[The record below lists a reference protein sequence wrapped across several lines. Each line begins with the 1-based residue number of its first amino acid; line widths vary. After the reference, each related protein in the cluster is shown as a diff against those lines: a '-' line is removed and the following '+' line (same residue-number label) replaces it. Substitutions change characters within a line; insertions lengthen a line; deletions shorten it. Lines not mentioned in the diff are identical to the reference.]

1 MPGVNTTGK
10 PQITDV
16 RLGRGALHFA
26 LLDAV
31 TRKPLGFRHLGNC
44 TAFTLNVE
52 SETLE
57 HLSSRTGVR
66 SVDKEI
72 ILSQKVGVSMTL
84 DELNYQNLALFLS
97 GTSTK
102 GVANPAATTVA
113 GRLITADAYKGFSYE
128 MVNASGGRLFDLS
141 ANGVGAAL
149 LTVRT
154 GGAAWGTGT
163 TDLVEGTDYEVDRKW
178 GTIFLLST
186 GVTHVEGA
194 NLWFQYTTSG
204 TGAEKVVDQVDILT
218 QASIS
223 GFLRYVSINAANN
236 DKQENLDL
244 HSVTLK
250 ADGEL
255 PMISDEFS
263 TLTLTGSAE
272 RNETGYPTSPV
283 GRFYTHADA

>member
-26 LLDAV
+26 LLDPV

-97 GTSTK
+97 GTATK
-102 GVANPAATTVA
+102 AVTNPARTTVA
-113 GRLITADAYKGFSYE
+113 VLQIAAAGYEGFSYQL
-128 MVNASGGRLFDLS
+128 VNSSGNRLFDLAPATAVIRTATS
-141 ANGVGAAL
+141 GGTVLTLGV
-149 LTVRT
+149 
-154 GGAAWGTGT
+154 
-163 TDLVEGTDYEVDRKW
+163 DYEIDLKW
-178 GTIFLLST
+178 GTVFIIP
-186 GVTHVEGA
+186 GA
-194 NLWFQYTTSG
+194 PNHADGAPLFFSYITAG
-204 TGAEKVVDQVDILT
+204 TEQQGVDQVDLLT

>member
-10 PQITDV
+10 PQTTDI
-16 RLGRGALHFA
+16 RLGRGAIHFA
-26 LLDAV
+26 SLDPV

-44 TAFTLNVE
+44 IALTLNVE

-57 HLSSRTGVR
+57 HFSSRTGVR

-72 ILSQKVGVSMTL
+72 ILSQKVGVSLTL
-84 DELNYQNLALFLS
+84 DENNFQNWALFLS
-97 GTSTK
+97 GTATK

-113 GRLITADAYKGFSYE
+113 GRLITADAFKGFSYQLE
-128 MVNASGGRLFDLS
+128 NASGNRLFDLS

-154 GGAAWGTGT
+154 GGSAWGTGT
-163 TDLVEGTDYEVDRKW
+163 TNLLEGTDYEVDRKW

-186 GVTHVEGA
+186 GSTHVDGA
-194 NLWFQYTTSG
+194 NLWFEYTTSG
-204 TGAEKVVDQVDILT
+204 TSQEKVVDQVDILT
-218 QASIS
+218 QTSIS
-223 GFLRYVSINAANN
+223 GFLRYVGINAANN
-236 DKQENLDL
+236 DKQECIDL

-255 PMISDEFS
+255 PLISDEYTS
-263 TLTLTGSAE
+263 MTLVGSAE

-283 GRFYTHADA
+283 GRIFTHADA